1 MRTKGDIIM
10 PDIEKEIH
18 GAVFTFFST
27 ASAVGKTLLSCNM
40 ASELARQQKRVCLVD
55 FDLQFGDVCN
65 YLQLLPQR
73 TLADVQQSMLMQ
85 GENCHVEEYLTP
97 YEYGGVVFYVLAAP
111 KKLEEAYNIQ
121 SDYAIKAIR
130 QLQTKFDYVIVDTTS
145 MFSVLNLALLDLST
159 IVTFLGIV
167 DFIPTIKN
175 MKIGSD
181 TLNDLNYDKHKIR
194 MVLNRSNAK
203 TRIGIDDVEKLLGE
217 PFYHI
222 LPNDFRAAS
231 QSIKEG
237 IPLVLKQERTDLGE
251 ALRDLVA
258 RYTNQGYEESEEGM
272 DDYVGESWLSRIFG

>member
-1 MRTKGDIIM
+1 
-10 PDIEKEIH
+10 
-18 GAVFTFFST
+18 
-27 ASAVGKTLLSCNM
+27 
-40 ASELARQQKRVCLVD
+40 
-55 FDLQFGDVCN
+55 
-65 YLQLLPQR
+65 
-73 TLADVQQSMLMQ
+73 
-85 GENCHVEEYLTP
+85 
-97 YEYGGVVFYVLAAP
+97 
-111 KKLEEAYNIQ
+111 
-121 SDYAIKAIR
+121 
-130 QLQTKFDYVIVDTTS
+130 
-145 MFSVLNLALLDLST
+145 
-159 IVTFLGIV
+159 
-167 DFIPTIKN
+167 

-237 IPLVLKQERTDLGE
+237 IPLVLKQERTELGE

>member
-1 MRTKGDIIM
+1 M

-40 ASELARQQKRVCLVD
+40 ASELARQRKRVCLVD

-65 YLQLLPQR
+65 YLQLFPQR
-73 TLADVQQSMLMQ
+73 TLADVQQAMLMQ
-85 GENCHVEEYLTP
+85 GEACHVEEYLTP

-121 SDYAIKAIR
+121 SDYAIRAIR

-237 IPLVLKQERTDLGE
+237 IPLVLKTERTDLGE

-258 RYTNQGYEESEEGM
+258 RYTNQGYEENDEGM
-272 DDYVGESWLSRIFG
+272 DEYVGESWLSRIFG

>member
-1 MRTKGDIIM
+1 M

-40 ASELARQQKRVCLVD
+40 ASELARQRKRVCLVD

-73 TLADVQQSMLMQ
+73 TLADVQQAMLMQ
-85 GENCHVEEYLTP
+85 GEACHVEEYLTP

-121 SDYAIKAIR
+121 SDYAIRAIR

-145 MFSVLNLALLDLST
+145 MFSVLNLVLLDLST

-222 LPNDFRAAS
+222 LPNDFRASS

-237 IPLVLKQERTDLGE
+237 IPLVLKTERTDLGE

-258 RYTNQGYEESEEGM
+258 RYTNQGYEENDEEM
-272 DDYVGESWLSRIFG
+272 DEYVGESWLSRIFG